1 MVKKSSWK
9 TRGFPNLI
17 GSIGEKVGKKW
28 LENKGYKVYSSQE
41 IMGEF
46 DSLHSI
52 TLRMNRRRKKEY
64 KENDRKIIQKKEEHL
79 KSVYRQKY
87 KMLKKLSI
95 AKRQLKK
102 TEEETRLAA
111 SLERK
116 RGVGFDYIARKND
129 NIFFIEVKTNQ
140 GKLEKYQRLY
150 SKIVKECGFNAMVLR
165 PTVEITI
172 RNSIKFVE
180 PEMIYGEK
188 IVGRNSIDSE
198 LLPSQRFD
206 FNDEYNSIASK
217 VAKGWLLENGYEVY
231 NFIWDFLG
239 KVTDLRF
246 RIKARKKGRKYAK
259 SERGLQ
265 VLQEEKEF
273 LTRLFGDRLE
283 DLMEYEKAIRKL
295 IENAEVWLVRYN
307 TYFGIGSDFVVKK
320 NHEVYFVDVRVN
332 QAEPKKFSKNSYRI
346 AKEHGFKTMVL
357 KLDVE
362 VKVDEISLLR
372 VLA

>member
-1 MVKKSSWK
+1 
-9 TRGFPNLI
+9 
-17 GSIGEKVGKKW
+17 
-28 LENKGYKVYSSQE
+28 
-41 IMGEF
+41 MGEF

>member
-1 MVKKSSWK
+1 MLKKSSWK

-28 LENKGYKVYSSQE
+28 LEKKGYKVYSSQE
-41 IMGEF
+41 ILGEF
-46 DSLHSI
+46 DNLEFI

-64 KENDRKIIQKKEEHL
+64 KENDRKIIQKLEEHL
-79 KSVYRQKY
+79 KGVYRQKY
-87 KMLKKLSI
+87 EMLKKLSI
-95 AKRQLKK
+95 AKRQLVKS
-102 TEEETRLAA
+102 EEETRLAE

-116 RGVGFDYIARKND
+116 RGVGFDFIARKNN

-150 SKIVKECGFNAMVLR
+150 SKIVKECGFIAMVLR
-165 PTVEITI
+165 PTVEIAVGN
-172 RNSIKFVE
+172 RVKFVE
-180 PEMIYGEK
+180 PERVYGEK
-188 IVGRNSIDSE
+188 IVGKNTLDSE

-206 FNDEYNSIASK
+206 FNEECNSLASK
-217 VAKGWLLENGYEVY
+217 VAKGWLLENGYDVY

-246 RIKARKKGRKYAK
+246 RIKARKKGRKYVT
-259 SERGLQ
+259 SEGGLQ
-265 VLQEEKEF
+265 FLQEEKEF
-273 LTRLFGDRLE
+273 LTMLFGDRLE

-295 IENAEVWLVRYN
+295 IETEKAWLVRYN
-307 TYFGIGSDFVVKK
+307 TYFGIGSDFVVNK

-346 AKEHGFKTMVL
+346 AKEHGFKIMVL
-357 KLDVE
+357 KVDIE
-362 VKVDEISLLR
+362 IKVGEITLTEI
-372 VLA
+372 